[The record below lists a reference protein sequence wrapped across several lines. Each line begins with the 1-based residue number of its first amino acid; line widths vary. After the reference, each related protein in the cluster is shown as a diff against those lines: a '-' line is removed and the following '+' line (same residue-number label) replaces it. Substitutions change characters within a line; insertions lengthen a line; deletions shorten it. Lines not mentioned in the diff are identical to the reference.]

1 MMTGILGMLLSD
13 LQMQGWDIMC
23 VGLGKQEVEILVR

>member
-13 LQMQGWDIMC
+13 LQMHGWHFMY
-23 VGLGKQEVEILVR
+23 VGLGMQEVEILVR